1 MRRSLTPVLLALA
14 LAGCTSLGG
23 FDRNDIV
30 GACRNY
36 SAVVVVIK
44 LAAFVHPAMQLAVNA
59 ITSKVDPICDAV
71 LTGQGA
77 PAGIDAVWIAQRTNE
92 LEAIE
97 K

>member
-1 MRRSLTPVLLALA
+1 MRLAVILIA
-14 LAGCTSLGG
+14 LGLAGCTSLGG
-23 FDRNDIV
+23 FDPKDIV

-44 LAAFVHPAMQLAVNA
+44 LAAFVHPAMDVAVKA

-77 PAGIDAVWIAQRTNE
+77 PPGVDAVWIASRTNE